1 MHWKLT
7 TKNFLQR
14 DRNLERTLAIIKPD
28 AVGRNLAGNILARLQ
43 SEGFVVLGLKMIRL
57 SQDDAKRFYAVHRER
72 PFFDSLTAYMA
83 SGPIVPLLLQRD
95 EAITTL
101 RDVMGATN
109 PAEAAPGTLRQEF
122 GVDVEKNSIHGSD
135 SPASAAQE
143 IPFFFSQVECHEV
156 EPR

>member
-1 MHWKLT
+1 M
-7 TKNFLQR
+7 
-14 DRNLERTLAIIKPD
+14 ERTLAIIKPD
-28 AVGRNLAGNILARLQ
+28 AVGRNLAGSIIARLQ

-83 SGPIVPLLLQRD
+83 SGPIVPLLLQR
-95 EAITTL
+95 EAAIPTL

-143 IPFFFSQVECHEV
+143 IPFFFSQMECHEV
-156 EPR
+156 E

>member
-1 MHWKLT
+1 M
-7 TKNFLQR
+7 
-14 DRNLERTLAIIKPD
+14 ERTLAIIKPD

-57 SQDDAKRFYAVHRER
+57 SQDDARRFYAVHRER

-83 SGPIVPLLLQRD
+83 SGPIMPLLLQRD
-95 EAITTL
+95 EAIKTL
-101 RDVMGATN
+101 RDVMGATD
-109 PAEAAPGTLRQEF
+109 PSQAAPGTLRQEF

-143 IPFFFSQVECHEV
+143 IPFFFSQLECHGAG
-156 EPR
+156 

>member
-1 MHWKLT
+1 
-7 TKNFLQR
+7 
-14 DRNLERTLAIIKPD
+14 LERTLAIIKPD
-28 AVGRNLAGNILARLQ
+28 AVGRNLAGSVIARLQ

-83 SGPIVPLLLQRD
+83 SGPIMPLLLQRD
-95 EAITTL
+95 EAVKTL
-101 RDVMGATN
+101 RDVMGATD
-109 PAEAAPGTLRQEF
+109 PSQAAPGTLRQEF

-143 IPFFFSQVECHEV
+143 IPFFFSQLECHE
-156 EPR
+156 PS

>member
-1 MHWKLT
+1 M
-7 TKNFLQR
+7 
-14 DRNLERTLAIIKPD
+14 ERTLAIIKPD
-28 AVGRNLAGNILARLQ
+28 AVGRNLAGKLLARLQ

-83 SGPIVPLLLQRD
+83 SGPIIPLLLQRD
-95 EAITTL
+95 EAIKTL
-101 RDVMGATN
+101 RDVMGATD
-109 PAEAAPGTLRQEF
+109 PSQAAPGTLRQEF

-143 IPFFFSQVECHEV
+143 IPFFFSQLEGYEV
-156 EPR
+156 E

>member
-1 MHWKLT
+1 M
-7 TKNFLQR
+7 
-14 DRNLERTLAIIKPD
+14 ERTLAIIKPD
-28 AVGRNLAGNILARLQ
+28 AVGRNLAGSILARLQ

-57 SQDDAKRFYAVHRER
+57 GQDDAKRFYAVHRER

-83 SGPIVPLLLQRD
+83 SGPIIPLLLQRD
-95 EAITTL
+95 DAITTL

-109 PAEAAPGTLRQEF
+109 PAQAAPGTLRQEF

-143 IPFFFSQVECHEV
+143 IPFFFSQMECHEV
-156 EPR
+156 E

>member
-1 MHWKLT
+1 M
-7 TKNFLQR
+7 
-14 DRNLERTLAIIKPD
+14 ERTLTIIKPD
-28 AVGRNLAGNILARLQ
+28 AVGRNLAGSIIARLQ

-57 SQDDAKRFYAVHRER
+57 SQDDAKLFYAVHRER

-83 SGPIVPLLLQRD
+83 SGPIMPLLLQRD

-101 RDVMGATN
+101 RNVMGATD
-109 PAEAAPGTLRQEF
+109 PSQAAPGTLRQEF

-143 IPFFFSQVECHEV
+143 IPFFFSQLECHE
-156 EPR
+156 PS